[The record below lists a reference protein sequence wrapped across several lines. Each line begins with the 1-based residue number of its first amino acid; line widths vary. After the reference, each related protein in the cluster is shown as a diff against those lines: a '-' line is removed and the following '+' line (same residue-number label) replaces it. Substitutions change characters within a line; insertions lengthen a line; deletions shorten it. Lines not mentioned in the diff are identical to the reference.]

1 MKITY
6 SILYKNGREDIVVQ
20 PINDDNF
27 KMIQRINGTIQTSLQ
42 NNLDG
47 RVTIGDESTDVTTIR
62 LSEVA
67 RVHYQFSEK

>member
-6 SILYKNGREDIVVQ
+6 SILYKNGHEDIVVQ
-20 PINDDNF
+20 PLNDDNF
-27 KMIQRINGTIQTSLQ
+27 KRIQKINGVIQTSIE

-47 RVTIGDESTDVTTIR
+47 RVTIGDESTDVKTIR

-67 RVHYQFSEK
+67 RVHYQFSEE

>member
-6 SILYKNGREDIVVQ
+6 SILYKNGHEDIVVQ